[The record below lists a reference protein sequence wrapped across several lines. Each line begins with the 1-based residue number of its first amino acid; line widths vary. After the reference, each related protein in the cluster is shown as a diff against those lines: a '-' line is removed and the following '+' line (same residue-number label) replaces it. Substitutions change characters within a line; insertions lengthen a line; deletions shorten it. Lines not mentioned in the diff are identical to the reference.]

1 MMSQREDLKYLLA
14 LNKIPGIGCKRFMS
28 LLEYYKNGK
37 TIWNLSKKDLMYVPN
52 IDEKVSDSIIK
63 QRTIIDPDK
72 ELLETIKKGINVVTI
87 FDDNYPFLLKN
98 IYDPPPIIYFKGELS
113 QDKDNFS
120 IAVVGS
126 RKPTYYGRYVA
137 EKISKQLALEG
148 ITVVSGMAIGVDTF
162 AHKGSLAGGGRTIAV
177 LGSGIDVPY
186 PNRNINLMMEIAMN
200 GAVISEFPPGT
211 KPLPAHFPMR
221 NRIISGLSLGILVV
235 EAGPRSG
242 ALITADCGLEQGRE
256 VFSVPGNITSVNSK
270 GTNRLIKQGAKL
282 VDSVEDIL
290 EEFCLINLERS
301 SNNDFKDNEV
311 DDELSEE
318 EKLVMQNIIGQNITT
333 DYIVNMTGFS
343 PKKVN
348 LILSK
353 LELKGKI
360 KQLPGNTILKEL

>member
-113 QDKDNFS
+113 QDKDNVS

-162 AHKGSLAGGGRTIAV
+162 AHKGSLAG
-177 LGSGIDVPY
+177 
-186 PNRNINLMMEIAMN
+186 
-200 GAVISEFPPGT
+200 
-211 KPLPAHFPMR
+211 
-221 NRIISGLSLGILVV
+221 
-235 EAGPRSG
+235 
-242 ALITADCGLEQGRE
+242 
-256 VFSVPGNITSVNSK
+256 
-270 GTNRLIKQGAKL
+270 
-282 VDSVEDIL
+282 
-290 EEFCLINLERS
+290 
-301 SNNDFKDNEV
+301 
-311 DDELSEE
+311 EE
-318 EKLVMQNIIGQNITT
+318 EL
-333 DYIVNMTGFS
+333 
-343 PKKVN
+343 
-348 LILSK
+348 
-353 LELKGKI
+353 
-360 KQLPGNTILKEL
+360 

>member
-1 MMSQREDLKYLLA
+1 
-14 LNKIPGIGCKRFMS
+14 
-28 LLEYYKNGK
+28 
-37 TIWNLSKKDLMYVPN
+37 
-52 IDEKVSDSIIK
+52 
-63 QRTIIDPDK
+63 
-72 ELLETIKKGINVVTI
+72 
-87 FDDNYPFLLKN
+87 
-98 IYDPPPIIYFKGELS
+98 
-113 QDKDNFS
+113 
-120 IAVVGS
+120 
-126 RKPTYYGRYVA
+126 
-137 EKISKQLALEG
+137 
-148 ITVVSGMAIGVDTF
+148 
-162 AHKGSLAGGGRTIAV
+162 
-177 LGSGIDVPY
+177 
-186 PNRNINLMMEIAMN
+186 MN

-235 EAGPRSG
+235 EAGARSG

-360 KQLPGNTILKEL
+360 K

>member
-113 QDKDNFS
+113 QDKDNVS

-200 GAVISEFPPGT
+200 GAVI
-211 KPLPAHFPMR
+211 
-221 NRIISGLSLGILVV
+221 LSSS
-235 EAGPRSG
+235 RHQ
-242 ALITADCGLEQGRE
+242 T
-256 VFSVPGNITSVNSK
+256 ITSPFSDE
-270 GTNRLIKQGAKL
+270 KQNYQRF
-282 VDSVEDIL
+282 VIRY
-290 EEFCLINLERS
+290 FS
-301 SNNDFKDNEV
+301 S
-311 DDELSEE
+311 
-318 EKLVMQNIIGQNITT
+318 
-333 DYIVNMTGFS
+333 
-343 PKKVN
+343 
-348 LILSK
+348 
-353 LELKGKI
+353 
-360 KQLPGNTILKEL
+360 